1 MIYRFHPEALEEYR
15 ESALYY
21 NVVYPALAARFVTSI
36 EEGINQ
42 ILLFPEAWQPVEED
56 VRRHLVEHFPF
67 GLYYTIED
75 NVILIHAVMHL
86 SRKPG
91 YWKSR
96 KNKNLIS

>member
-15 ESALYY
+15 EAALYY
-21 NVVYPALAARFVTSI
+21 NAVSPALAARFVSCI

-42 ILLFPEAWQPVEED
+42 ILLFPKAWQPVEED

-67 GLYYTIED
+67 GLYYTVED
-75 NVILIHAVMHL
+75 SDVLLIHAVMHL

-96 KNKNLIS
+96 VGK